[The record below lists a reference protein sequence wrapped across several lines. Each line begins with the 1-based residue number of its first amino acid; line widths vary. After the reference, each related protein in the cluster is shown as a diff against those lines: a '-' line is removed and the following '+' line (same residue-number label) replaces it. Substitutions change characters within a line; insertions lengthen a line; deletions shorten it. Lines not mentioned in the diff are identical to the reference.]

1 MLLSHRTRSLGDG
14 RVEQAEKRGCIL
26 ANMRNRARRQLHCVL
41 SCCSAPQFVRCMR
54 PLTTRQRCNWATQRR
69 RGDIATAD
77 SGQAGALRHALLSDA
92 RPAKI
97 DAASG
102 IRNRST
108 QQHAGKQQSNININ
122 TSTQHSTAKANIT
135 QHSATER
142 LQRAT
147 HLQSAQA
154 VTACR
159 PFLAPS
165 TGSVCLAAAVRAGG
179 C

>member
-1 MLLSHRTRSLGDG
+1 MG
-14 RVEQAEKRGCIL
+14 
-26 ANMRNRARRQLHCVL
+26 
-41 SCCSAPQFVRCMR
+41 

-69 RGDIATAD
+69 RGDSATPD

-92 RPAKI
+92 QPAKI

-108 QQHAGKQQSNININ
+108 QQQAGKQLSNININ
-122 TSTQHSTAKANIT
+122 IDTNTNTNTNTNTQHSTAQHSTAKANIP
-135 QHSATER
+135 QHCATER

-147 HLQSAQA
+147 HLQSAQT

-159 PFLAPS
+159 PFLATS
-165 TGSVCLAAAVRAGG
+165 TGSVCLAAAVRVGG

>member
-1 MLLSHRTRSLGDG
+1 MG
-14 RVEQAEKRGCIL
+14 
-26 ANMRNRARRQLHCVL
+26 
-41 SCCSAPQFVRCMR
+41 

-69 RGDIATAD
+69 RGDSATPD

-92 RPAKI
+92 QPAKI

-108 QQHAGKQQSNININ
+108 QQQAGKQLSNININ
-122 TSTQHSTAKANIT
+122 IATNTQHSTAKANIP
-135 QHSATER
+135 QHCATER

-147 HLQSAQA
+147 HLQSAQT

-159 PFLAPS
+159 PFLATS
-165 TGSVCLAAAVRAGG
+165 TGSVCLAAAVRVGG

>member
-1 MLLSHRTRSLGDG
+1 M
-14 RVEQAEKRGCIL
+14 
-26 ANMRNRARRQLHCVL
+26 L
-41 SCCSAPQFVRCMR
+41 SCCRAPRCVRCVG

-69 RGDIATAD
+69 RGDSATPD

-92 RPAKI
+92 QPAKI

-108 QQHAGKQQSNININ
+108 QQQAGKQLSNININ
-122 TSTQHSTAKANIT
+122 IDTNTNTNTNTQHSTAQHSTAKANIP
-135 QHSATER
+135 QHCATER

-147 HLQSAQA
+147 HLQSAQT

-159 PFLAPS
+159 PFLATS
-165 TGSVCLAAAVRAGG
+165 TGSVCLAAAVRVGG

>member
-1 MLLSHRTRSLGDG
+1 MG
-14 RVEQAEKRGCIL
+14 
-26 ANMRNRARRQLHCVL
+26 
-41 SCCSAPQFVRCMR
+41 

-69 RGDIATAD
+69 RGDSATPD

-92 RPAKI
+92 QPAKI

-108 QQHAGKQQSNININ
+108 QQQAGKQLSNININ
-122 TSTQHSTAKANIT
+122 IATNTNTNTNTQHSTAKANIP
-135 QHSATER
+135 QHCATER

-147 HLQSAQA
+147 HLQSAQT

-159 PFLAPS
+159 PFLATS
-165 TGSVCLAAAVRAGG
+165 TGSVCLAAAVRVGG

>member
-1 MLLSHRTRSLGDG
+1 MG
-14 RVEQAEKRGCIL
+14 
-26 ANMRNRARRQLHCVL
+26 
-41 SCCSAPQFVRCMR
+41 

-69 RGDIATAD
+69 RGDSATPD

-92 RPAKI
+92 QPAKI

-108 QQHAGKQQSNININ
+108 QQQAGKQLSNININ
-122 TSTQHSTAKANIT
+122 IDTNTNTNTNTQHSTAQHSTAKANIP
-135 QHSATER
+135 QHCATER

-147 HLQSAQA
+147 HLQSAQT

-159 PFLAPS
+159 PFLATS
-165 TGSVCLAAAVRAGG
+165 TGSVCLAAAVRVGG

>member
-1 MLLSHRTRSLGDG
+1 MLPRY
-14 RVEQAEKRGCIL
+14 
-26 ANMRNRARRQLHCVL
+26 ARCV
-41 SCCSAPQFVRCMR
+41 R

-92 RPAKI
+92 QPAKI

-108 QQHAGKQQSNININ
+108 QQHAGKQQSNINIA
-122 TSTQHSTAKANIT
+122 TSTQHSTAQHSTAKANIT

-165 TGSVCLAAAVRAGG
+165 TGSVCLAAAVGAGG

>member
-1 MLLSHRTRSLGDG
+1 MG
-14 RVEQAEKRGCIL
+14 
-26 ANMRNRARRQLHCVL
+26 
-41 SCCSAPQFVRCMR
+41 

-69 RGDIATAD
+69 RGDSATPD

-92 RPAKI
+92 QPAKI

-108 QQHAGKQQSNININ
+108 QQQAGKQLSNININ
-122 TSTQHSTAKANIT
+122 ININIDTNTNTNTNTNTQHSTAQHSTAQHSTAKANIP
-135 QHSATER
+135 QHCATER

-147 HLQSAQA
+147 HLQSAQT

-159 PFLAPS
+159 PFLATS
-165 TGSVCLAAAVRAGG
+165 TGSVCLAAAVRVGG

>member
-1 MLLSHRTRSLGDG
+1 M
-14 RVEQAEKRGCIL
+14 
-26 ANMRNRARRQLHCVL
+26 L
-41 SCCSAPQFVRCMR
+41 SCCRAPRCVRCVG

-69 RGDIATAD
+69 RGDSATPD

-92 RPAKI
+92 QPAKI

-108 QQHAGKQQSNININ
+108 QQQAGKQLSNININ
-122 TSTQHSTAKANIT
+122 IDTNTNTNTNTNTQHSTAQHSTAKANIP
-135 QHSATER
+135 QHCATER

-147 HLQSAQA
+147 HLQSAQT

-159 PFLAPS
+159 PFLATS
-165 TGSVCLAAAVRAGG
+165 TGSVCLAAAVRVGG